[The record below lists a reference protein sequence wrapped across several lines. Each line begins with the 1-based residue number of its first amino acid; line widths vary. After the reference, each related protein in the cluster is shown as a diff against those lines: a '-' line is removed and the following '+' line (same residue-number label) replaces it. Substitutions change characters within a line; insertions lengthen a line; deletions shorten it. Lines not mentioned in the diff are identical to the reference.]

1 MKEYKQ
7 YRLRK
12 ATKYLNV
19 ALPVEWTQG
28 LDPKRGDVLRFE
40 GEGNKLTITLEK
52 KVLAEQV

>member
-28 LDPKRGDVLRFE
+28 LDPKRGDVLHFS
-40 GEGNKLTITLEK
+40 GEGNKLEITLEK
-52 KVLAEQV
+52 KEVSR